1 LELTGILPS
10 QVRIDF
16 AVIALYYCFT
26 QERNVAISTSN
37 IGSGLPIDDIITKLM
52 TVESAPLAQFDKKSA
67 SFLGQ
72 VSAFGN
78 LSGALGTF
86 QAALSGLT
94 SLNSFQ
100 TMSALP
106 GDATI
111 FGATANGTAKAG
123 SYKINITQVA
133 QAQTLA
139 TSGFKS
145 TTAAIGLGGKTTINF
160 SLGTVTGGTFGIAG
174 SALGASLNTGGL
186 TPGALSIN
194 GTAIATDG
202 TTRSARLLA
211 DAINAKSTTTGVSAK
226 AAPTITSA
234 TLFGS
239 GGASTFG
246 NVDTSGGG
254 TYSLSVGGVEIAVQG
269 ENVAGDAAEAVSAAS
284 IDAALTGNTSVMRAL
299 ADANIT
305 VTGTAADGTLQF
317 TNADGSNVAIAEA
330 VSGSVTGG
338 IGNNGQA
345 NIGSST
351 TAVGSISL
359 VSADGSPIKVGGS
372 NPAGAGLTPGVGGA
386 YLGAGFTPDSDRTS
400 GNIVIDSSN
409 NTLQGIMNAI
419 NKGSFGVTASIVSDG
434 STGADATPN
443 RLILT
448 STATGQ
454 SSTMKISLS
463 GTGGEPPDPALVS
476 LLGYD
481 PGGVQNLSQ
490 KASAADTK
498 ATVNG
503 IDVTSSSTSISGAIS
518 GVSISAIKVGSS
530 TLAVNKDTAA
540 LTASVNGFVKAFND
554 LNGQFASLGGYNADT
569 KTGGPLLGDSTL
581 RNLQAT
587 IRRQMTS
594 SLTGLQGTG
603 LTNLSQI
610 GIAFQKDGSLAL
622 DSSKLQKAIDNNYND
637 IAGLFA
643 AVGRSTD
650 PDIKFVSSTAKTGA
664 GDYAINITQ
673 LATKGTLQGTN
684 VLAGETVIAPNTTW
698 TVTLND
704 TEPTSAANTATV
716 TIPAGSYNPSQ
727 LATALQS
734 SINGVAA
741 FSAKGST
748 VAATVGEDGK
758 LKLESTS
765 YGSKSNINITMA
777 TGTDTSPIFGTG
789 APVKGKDVAGT
800 IGEYAA
806 SGDGQTLTGMPGGP
820 VEGLKL
826 TVAGDTTGARGTFGF
841 SQGYAYQL
849 NTLASGYLGAGG
861 AITSRT
867 KGLNDTVKDITAQ
880 REKFA
885 TKLVDI
891 EARYRKQYSAL
902 DTMIANLNS
911 TQSFLTQQ
919 LASLASVK

>member
-1 LELTGILPS
+1 M
-10 QVRIDF
+10 
-16 AVIALYYCFT
+16 
-26 QERNVAISTSN
+26 AISTPN
-37 IGSGLPIDDIITKLM
+37 IGSGLPINDIISKLM
-52 TVESAPLAQFDKKSA
+52 TVESAPLAQYDKKSA
-67 SFLGQ
+67 SALGQ

-86 QAALSGLT
+86 QSALSGLT
-94 SLNSFQ
+94 SLGSFQ

-106 GDATI
+106 GDASI
-111 FGATANGTAKAG
+111 FNATANGTAKAG
-123 SYKINITQVA
+123 SYKINVSQVA
-133 QAQTLA
+133 QPQTLA
-139 TSGFKS
+139 SNGFKS
-145 TTAAIGLGGKTTINF
+145 TTAAIGVGAKTTINF
-160 SLGTVTGGTFGIAG
+160 SLGTVSKGTFGING
-174 SALGASLNTGGL
+174 TALGASLSTGGL

-211 DAINAKSTTTGVSAK
+211 DAINAKSSTTGVSAK
-226 AAPTITSA
+226 AAPTVTSA
-234 TLFGS
+234 TLFGNA
-239 GGASTFG
+239 GASNFG

-269 ENVAGDAAEAVSAAS
+269 ENVAGGTTGAVTAAS
-284 IDAALTGNTSVMRAL
+284 IDAALTGNTSVARAL

-305 VTGTAADGTLQF
+305 VSGTAADGTLRF
-317 TNADGSNVAIAEA
+317 TNPDGSNVAIAEA

-338 IGNNGQA
+338 IGNSGGQA

-359 VSADGSPIKVGGS
+359 ISNDGSPISVAGS

-386 YLGAGFTPDSDRTS
+386 YQDAVFTADSDRTS
-400 GNIVIDSSN
+400 GNVVIDSTN
-409 NTLQGIMNAI
+409 NSLQEIVNAI
-419 NKGSFGVTASIVSDG
+419 NKGGFGVTASIVSDG
-434 STGADATPN
+434 SSGTDAKPN

-448 STATGQ
+448 STSTGE
-454 SSTMKISLS
+454 SSTMKITLA
-463 GTGGEPPDPALVS
+463 GTNGEPPDPALVD
-476 LLGYD
+476 LLSYD
-481 PGGVQNLSQ
+481 PGGVQNMNQ
-490 KASAADTK
+490 KMAASDTK

-503 IDVTSSSTSISGAIS
+503 IDVTSSSNTISGAIT
-518 GVSISAIKVGSS
+518 GVTINAIKTGNS

-540 LTASVNGFVKAFND
+540 LTTSVNGFVKAYND
-554 LNGQFASLGGYNADT
+554 LNNQFTSLGGYNEET

-587 IRRQMTS
+587 IRRQMTA
-594 SLTGLQGTG
+594 SLTGLQGTS
-603 LTNLSQI
+603 LTSLSQI
-610 GIAFQKDGSLAL
+610 GIAFQKDGSLVL
-622 DSSKLQKAIDNNYND
+622 DNSKLQKAIDNNYND

-650 PDIKFVSSTAKTGA
+650 PDIKFVSSTSKTGA

-684 VLAGETVIAPNTTW
+684 VLPAETVIGANTTW
-698 TVTLND
+698 SVTLDD
-704 TEPTSAANTATV
+704 TEPTSASNTATIS
-716 TIPAGSYNPSQ
+716 IPEGSYNPSQ
-727 LATALQS
+727 LAAALQS
-734 SINGVAA
+734 SINGVSA
-741 FSAKGST
+741 FSSKGST
-748 VAATVGEDGK
+748 VAATVGTDGK
-758 LKLESTS
+758 LKLESTN
-765 YGSKSNINITMA
+765 YGSKSNISITMT
-777 TGTDTSPIFGTG
+777 TGTDTSAVFGTG
-789 APVKGKDVAGT
+789 TSVKGKDVAGT

-826 TVAGDTTGARGTFGF
+826 TVAGETTGARGSFGF

-867 KGLNDTVKDITAQ
+867 KGLNDAVKGITAQ
-880 REKFA
+880 RDKFA
-885 TKLVDI
+885 ARLVEV